1 VSVHDT
7 HLVKLTRNS
16 RKRWVMDRT
25 FLASCAFA
33 RISRTALLAI
43 VALLSAGSIFAQ
55 SNAGRILGSVTD
67 QSGAA
72 IANATVAVTNL
83 QTGVA
88 RNLTTDQ
95 SGQYAAPDLLPGT
108 YAVHIAVTGFKA
120 VDRRDIVLETG
131 RDIRID
137 LQLSPGEVTQTV
149 EVTGAVPLV
158 DATGVTLGGTLS
170 NDTINELPLN
180 GRNYQ
185 NLLSL
190 RPGVEVYP
198 GGGAWTQSTNGIRPE
213 DQNYMVDGLDNNEA
227 FSGQSIINSPRIAGD
242 AATILPIDA
251 IQEFNV
257 EENPKAEFGW
267 KPGSVVNVS
276 IKSGTNLIHG
286 TAYAFGRTDSWDAK
300 NYFIQRGQPNQPL
313 DLEQWGGTLGGPIVK
328 DKLFYF
334 AGFENQRYTVGN
346 AVTLNIPTTAAGVG
360 PKVSVPDAEAALAA
374 HGIPLSPLGLKLL
387 PLYGPN
393 SSATS
398 AVEAGFPNTNNS
410 NNIVGK
416 VDYNINARHSLG
428 GSYFFG
434 NGTGVAE
441 DNFVTQS
448 AFLAQQHV
456 RAQAV
461 AARWAWTPNSRW
473 VNELRFGFNRYYAP
487 VVSNDNNVPA
497 STYGI
502 NTGVTDPLLGGLPKI
517 TVSGLSQLGANNQWP
532 NLRGPSMNYDLVDQL
547 SYSLGKHAFK
557 FGGEV
562 RDGRITQVGYGTGK
576 GVFTFSGKQSF
587 GGSTALEDFL
597 AGDPTKAQIVVGY
610 PGRNLSQWGYAA
622 FVQDDWRVR
631 PRITLN
637 LGLRWEYDAPPT
649 EANNLL
655 GNWEPAVGLEQVGKQ
670 ISSPYKPDR
679 KDFGPRVGAAW
690 DVTGKGTTVIRAG
703 GGLMYDVL
711 PMNAFINAGPGNA
724 NTKGISVIPTGACTT
739 TPAAGAPCPQ
749 TFGGTIATT
758 TLTLKPSQLNWTLA
772 GPVLPAAAGP
782 VSCTT
787 ASQCSIMA
795 MNRDFKAPYVATWT
809 VSLQHAFSNTLS
821 METAYVADHGDRL
834 MGIIDLNQANPV
846 TQVRPYAT
854 KFPYLQYINYLT
866 NLDRSNYNGLQATL
880 TARNFH
886 SLSIVAGYTYAH
898 ALDDVSHNFGAFVPQ
913 NSLNPNGQYG
923 ASDFDI
929 RHRLTL
935 SITYDIPGKKSPA
948 QLLEGWQINSIVT
961 LQTSQP
967 WDAVD
972 TGDNI
977 SNTGELEDRWDFFG
991 NPGDFQ
997 SNNSSL
1003 PYCTGPGNG
1012 GCTQNTPHG
1021 TVSFPA
1027 SQSAGFWTACQA
1039 AAAKVPNGS
1048 AAGAT
1053 GLASL
1058 GSFGCY
1064 AKGNSVMV
1072 PPSVGTFGTLGRNVF
1087 RDSGFRN
1094 LDLSLVK
1101 SWKLNERFSSQFRA
1115 EFFNVLNHP
1124 NFMNPTLPL
1133 GQGLFSDP
1141 SVTTQFGCG
1150 CQTPDVAAVNPVL
1163 GSGGNRAVQLGLKF
1177 IF

>member
-1 VSVHDT
+1 M
-7 HLVKLTRNS
+7 NAF
-16 RKRWVMDRT
+16 RKMP
-25 FLASCAFA
+25 A
-33 RISRTALLAI
+33 RMYVVLCFIALLI
-43 VALLSAGSIFAQ
+43 CFSAFAQ
-55 SNAGRILGSVTD
+55 SNAGRISGSVTD
-67 QSGAA
+67 QSGASV
-72 IANATVAVTNL
+72 ANATVAVTNV

-88 RNLTTDQ
+88 RNLATDQ
-95 SGQYAAPDLLPGT
+95 SGQYAAPDLIPGT
-108 YAVHIAVTGFKA
+108 YTVHVAVTGFKT

-131 RDIRID
+131 RDVRVDI
-137 LQLSPGEVTQTV
+137 QLSPGEVTQTV
-149 EVTGAVPLV
+149 EVTCAVPLV

-190 RPGVEVYP
+190 RPGVEIYP

-276 IKSGTNLIHG
+276 IKSGTNAIHG

-300 NYFIQRGQPNQPL
+300 NYFIKPGQPNQPL
-313 DLEQWGGTLGGPIVK
+313 NLEQWGGTFGGHIVK

-346 AVTLNIPTTAAGVG
+346 TVNLNIPTSASGVG
-360 PKVSVPDAEAALAA
+360 KNASIPDAEADLAA
-374 HGIPLSPLGLKLL
+374 HGVPLSPLSLKLL
-387 PLYGPN
+387 PLYGLN
-393 SSATS
+393 SSSTT
-398 AVEAGFPNTNNS
+398 AVTAGFPNTNNTS
-410 NNIVGK
+410 NVVGK
-416 VDYNINARHSLG
+416 VDYNINARHSLS

-434 NGTGVAE
+434 NGTGLAE

-461 AARWAWTPNSRW
+461 AAHWAWTPNSHW
-473 VNELRFGFNRYYAP
+473 VNEARFGFNRYYAP
-487 VVSNDNNVPA
+487 VESNDHSVPA
-497 STYGI
+497 TSYGI
-502 NTGVTDPLLGGLPKI
+502 NTGVTNPLLGGLPKI
-517 TVSGLSQLGANNQWP
+517 DVSGFSQLGANNQWP

-547 SYSLGKHAFK
+547 SYSHGKHAFK
-557 FGGEV
+557 FGGEI
-562 RDGRITQVGYGTGK
+562 RDGRVTQVGYGTGK
-576 GVFTFSGKQSF
+576 GVFTFSGKEAFSKAT
-587 GGSTALEDFL
+587 GAAANSTALEDFL
-597 AGDPTKAQIVVGY
+597 AGEPSKAQIVVGY

-622 FVQDDWRVR
+622 FVQDDWRIK
-631 PRITLN
+631 PRVTLN

-655 GNWEPAVGLEQVGKQ
+655 GNWEPSVGLEQVGMQ
-670 ISSPYKPDR
+670 ISAPYRPDR
-679 KDFGPRVGAAW
+679 KDFGPRAGVAW
-690 DVTGKGTTVIRAG
+690 DVTGKGTTIIRAG

-724 NTKGISVIPTGACTT
+724 NTKGITVIPTGALING
-739 TPAAGAPCPQ
+739 TPGS
-749 TFGGTIATT
+749 GTIATT

-782 VSCTT
+782 VSCST
-787 ASQCSIMA
+787 ASPCSIMA
-795 MNRDFKAPYVATWT
+795 MDRNFKAPYVATWT
-809 VSLQHAFSNTLS
+809 LSLQHAFSNTLS
-821 METAYVADHGDRL
+821 MEAAYVGDHGDRL
-834 MGIIDLNQANPV
+834 MGIIDVNQADPV
-846 TQVRPYAT
+846 TGVRPYAT
-854 KFPYLQYINYLT
+854 QFPYLQYINYLT
-866 NLDRSNYNGLQATL
+866 NLDRSNYDGLQATL

-886 SLSIVAGYTYAH
+886 SLSVVAGYTYAH
-898 ALDDVSHNFGAFVPQ
+898 ALDDVSHNFGAVVPQ

-923 ASDFDI
+923 PSDFDI
-929 RHRLTL
+929 RHRFTL
-935 SITYDIPGKKSPA
+935 SITYNVPGKKSPG

-972 TGDNI
+972 VNDDI
-977 SNTGELEDRWDFFG
+977 SNTGEFEDRWDFFG
-991 NPGDFQ
+991 NPGDFRSGPTPIPYFQ
-997 SNNSSL
+997 PGAPPSTDPLGPTDPSYAINNAGCTKAASTAALLSSL
-1003 PYCTGPGNG
+1003 E
-1012 GCTQNTPHG
+1012 
-1021 TVSFPA
+1021 A
-1027 SQSAGFWTACQA
+1027 
-1039 AAAKVPNGS
+1039 
-1048 AAGAT
+1048 
-1053 GLASL
+1053 
-1058 GSFGCY
+1058 FGCY
-1064 AKGNSVMV
+1064 AKGSSVMV
-1072 PPSVGTFGTLGRNVF
+1072 PPAADTFGTLGRNAF

-1094 LDLSLVK
+1094 MDLSLVK
-1101 SWKLNERFSSQFRA
+1101 SWKFNERLSSQFRA

-1141 SVTTQFGCG
+1141 SVPTQFGCG
-1150 CQTPDVAAVNPVL
+1150 CNTPDVAAVNPVL
-1163 GSGGNRAVQLGLKF
+1163 GSGGNRAIQLGLKF